1 MALEYHPKSQ
11 APMSRGGGSSK
22 GWFGKKKGQPYTS
35 NAAEIAER
43 YRRPSD
49 GQPMANIE
57 LPNAYYNRK

>member
-1 MALEYHPKSQ
+1 
-11 APMSRGGGSSK
+11 MSRGGGSSK
-22 GWFGKKKGQPYTS
+22 GWFGKKKGGQPYTS